1 MVVFSCLGF
10 SRTSLSSRINPR
22 LIKDFYSTILRQKN
36 KNPDVIGDL
45 FVLEQVT
52 GIGPAY
58 LPWQGNV
65 LPLNYT
71 CMALLAR

>member
-1 MVVFSCLGF
+1 LGALEKSKTERFIPLGF
-10 SRTSLSSRINPR
+10 LFFSFGL
-22 LIKDFYSTILRQKN
+22 KN
-36 KNPDVIGDL
+36 KNPDVIGTSL
-45 FVLEQVT
+45 QVEQVT

-71 CMALLAR
+71 CMALLALCYYRGVIS

>member
-1 MVVFSCLGF
+1 M
-10 SRTSLSSRINPR
+10 
-22 LIKDFYSTILRQKN
+22 
-36 KNPDVIGDL
+36 
-45 FVLEQVT
+45 EQVT

-71 CMALLAR
+71 CMSSLGRLENYIKAHKAMQGAILPRERFFDRFLWMWLAKEAS

>member
-1 MVVFSCLGF
+1 M
-10 SRTSLSSRINPR
+10 
-22 LIKDFYSTILRQKN
+22 QM
-36 KNPDVIGDL
+36 
-45 FVLEQVT
+45 EQVT

-71 CMALLAR
+71 CMALLALCYYREVIS

>member
-1 MVVFSCLGF
+1 M
-10 SRTSLSSRINPR
+10 
-22 LIKDFYSTILRQKN
+22 KN
-36 KNPDVIGDL
+36 KRTDKIGSFL
-45 FVLEQVT
+45 SLEQVT

>member
-1 MVVFSCLGF
+1 VEVIHFTAIYC
-10 SRTSLSSRINPR
+10 P
-22 LIKDFYSTILRQKN
+22 FYSPFFKAKKRKTPMLS
-36 KNPDVIGDL
+36 G
-45 FVLEQVT
+45 FCFMLEQVT